1 MNIARR
7 INLISLVFIVYY
19 SHLIRKVIS
28 RLIKKHFFIKNK
40 KCKNSI
46 KLKTLE
52 FKLLLIKICLS
63 HQLNLK
69 MIWQLTSVLS
79 QLPTFAVAQVKLY
92 HLNLDYHHLALK
104 ERTFSRQLIMRAKA
118 NNSSY
123 SFRQRV
129 RNKN

>member
-40 KCKNSI
+40 KCKNS
-46 KLKTLE
+46 
-52 FKLLLIKICLS
+52 IKICLS